1 MSMDYSTIE
10 KAINDTKADIE
21 KYLKKDEFKM
31 MAAFETMKLIEASRN
46 AKGQVICKGEDK
58 GAQIEMNC
66 NEALMI
72 VMMMNLIEEYGIEK
86 IIKIEAARRITNATT
101 EKISKRFDTK
111 EEMEVFKKMHNM
123 SAEDIE
129 KLKNEK

>member
-1 MSMDYSTIE
+1 MDFDTVE

-21 KYLKKDEFKM
+21 KYLKRDGFAM
-31 MAAFETMKLIEASRN
+31 GAAFEAWSFIN
-46 AKGQVICKGEDK
+46 ANQKKDGYVTYKCMDEGIQV
-58 GAQIEMNC
+58 EMQC
-66 NEALMI
+66 NKALVKI
-72 VMMMNLIEEYGIEK
+72 IMMNMLEEYGIEEF
-86 IIKIEAARRITNATT
+86 IELEAVRRITSSSFQRVGKKFETP
-101 EKISKRFDTK
+101 

>member
-1 MSMDYSTIE
+1 MDFEMIK
-10 KAINDTKADIE
+10 KAINETIADIE
-21 KYLKKDEFKM
+21 KYLKNDEFEM
-31 MAAFETMKLIEASRN
+31 MAAFEAMKLIEASRN

-58 GAQIEMNC
+58 GVQIEMNC

-72 VMMMNLIEEYGIEK
+72 AMMMNLIEEYGIEE
-86 IIKIEAARRITNATT
+86 IIKIETARRITNATT
-101 EKISKRFDTK
+101 KKISKRFDTP

>member
-1 MSMDYSTIE
+1 MDFDTVE
-10 KAINDTKADIE
+10 KAINDTRADIE

-31 MAAFETMKLIEASRN
+31 MAAFEAMKLVEASRR
-46 AKGQVICKGEDK
+46 AKGQVICKGNDK
-58 GAQIEMNC
+58 GMQIEMNC
-66 NEALMI
+66 NEALRI
-72 VMMMNLIEEYGIEK
+72 VMIMDLLEEYGIEK
-86 IIKIEAARRITNATT
+86 IIKIETARRITNATT
-101 EKISKRFDTK
+101 KKLSKRFDTP

>member
-1 MSMDYSTIE
+1 MDFNTIE
-10 KAINDTKADIE
+10 KAINDTRVDIE

-31 MAAFETMKLIEASRN
+31 MALFTAMKLVEASQN
-46 AKGQVICKGEDK
+46 AKGQVICKGGDE
-58 GAQIEMNC
+58 GVQIEMNC

-72 VMMMNLIEEYGIEK
+72 VMMMNLIEEYGIEE
-86 IIKIEAARRITNATT
+86 IIKIETARRITNATT
-101 EKISKRFDTK
+101 KKLSKRFDTK

>member
-1 MSMDYSTIE
+1 MDFDTVE
-10 KAINDTKADIE
+10 KAINDTRADIE
-21 KYLKKDEFKM
+21 KYLKKDEFKI
-31 MAAFETMKLIEASRN
+31 MAAIETMKLIEASQN
-46 AKGQVICKGEDK
+46 AKGQVICKGTD
-58 GAQIEMNC
+58 GGVQIEMNC

-72 VMMMNLIEEYGIEK
+72 VMIMNVIEEYGIEE
-86 IIKIEAARRITNATT
+86 IIKIETARRITNATT
-101 EKISKRFDTK
+101 KKLSKRFDTP

>member
-1 MSMDYSTIE
+1 MDFEVVE
-10 KAINDTKADIE
+10 KAINDVRADIE

-31 MAAFETMKLIEASRN
+31 MAAFNALRLANASQN
-46 AKGQVICKGEDK
+46 AKGQVIIESRDNGV
-58 GAQIEMNC
+58 QIEMNC
-66 NEALMI
+66 NEALMVVVI
-72 VMMMNLIEEYGIEK
+72 MNVIEEYGIEE
-86 IIKIEAARRITNATT
+86 IIKFEAARRIINATI
-101 EKISKRFDTK
+101 KKVSKTFDTK

>member
-1 MSMDYSTIE
+1 MDFDTVE
-10 KAINDTKADIE
+10 KAINDTRADIE

-31 MAAFETMKLIEASRN
+31 MAAIETMKLIDAGRN
-46 AKGQVICKGEDK
+46 AKGQVICKGTD
-58 GAQIEMNC
+58 GGVQIEMNC

-72 VMMMNLIEEYGIEK
+72 VMIMNLIEEYGIEE
-86 IIKIEAARRITNATT
+86 IIKIETARRITNATT

>member
-1 MSMDYSTIE
+1 MSMDYNQIE
-10 KAINDTKADIE
+10 KAINETKADIK
-21 KYLKKDEFKM
+21 KYLKSDEFEI
-31 MAAFETMKLIEASRN
+31 MAAFGAMKLVEANRN
-46 AKGQVICKGEDK
+46 AKGEVICKGTD
-58 GAQIEMNC
+58 GGVQIEMNC

-72 VMMMNLIEEYGIEK
+72 VMIMDVIEEYGIEE
-86 IIKIEAARRITNATT
+86 IIKIETARRITNATT
-101 EKISKRFDTK
+101 KKLSKRFDTS

>member
-1 MSMDYSTIE
+1 MDYKTIE

-21 KYLKKDEFKM
+21 KYLKNDEFEI
-31 MAAFETMKLIEASRN
+31 MAAFEAMKLIEASRS
-46 AKGQVICKGEDK
+46 AKGQIICKGGDK

-66 NEALMI
+66 NEALVI
-72 VMMMNLIEEYGIEK
+72 VMVMNLIEEYGIEE
-86 IIKIEAARRITNATT
+86 IIKIETARRITNATT
-101 EKISKRFDTK
+101 KKISKTFDTP

>member
-1 MSMDYSTIE
+1 MDFDTIE
-10 KAINDTKADIE
+10 KAINDTRADIE
-21 KYLKKDEFKM
+21 KYLKKDEFTM
-31 MAAFETMKLIEASRN
+31 MAAFEAMKLVEAN
-46 AKGQVICKGEDK
+46 QNTKGQVICKGGDK
-58 GAQIEMNC
+58 GMQIEMNC

-72 VMMMNLIEEYGIEK
+72 VMIMNLIEEYGIEE
-86 IIKIEAARRITNATT
+86 IIKIETARRITNATI
-101 EKISKRFDTK
+101 KKLSKRFDTP

>member
-1 MSMDYSTIE
+1 MDFDTVE
-10 KAINDTKADIE
+10 KAINDTRADIE
-21 KYLKKDEFKM
+21 KYLKKDEFKI
-31 MAAFETMKLIEASRN
+31 MAAIETMKLIRASQN

-58 GAQIEMNC
+58 GVQIEMNC

-72 VMMMNLIEEYGIEK
+72 VMIMNLIEEYGIEE
-86 IIKIEAARRITNATT
+86 IIKIETARRITNATT
-101 EKISKRFDTK
+101 KKLSKRFDTP